1 MLTRRSPRRRPA
13 HPGAALR
20 DLVAP
25 PLGYSKTRLARSL
38 GLRRYQLS
46 QILAEKMPVTK
57 ATALRLE
64 SVVGGSA
71 QGWTDMQSAYDGWR
85 E

>member
-38 GLRRYQLS
+38 GLRRYS
-46 QILAEKMPVTK
+46 EKALGPVGSTHEPDLLCIF
-57 ATALRLE
+57 AGAGALPIRVTA
-64 SVVGGSA
+64 
-71 QGWTDMQSAYDGWR
+71 
-85 E
+85 